1 MTDTTSTSGPT
12 TSGGTDYT
20 TIDFSPLV
28 DLFDDE
34 VVTHSLVRDVPLSG
48 GRTLA
53 LLTLDNGRDHTRPNT
68 LGPVTLVEF
77 AAALDDLAARA
88 SRGEIHGV
96 AVTGKPFIL
105 AAGADLSKVS
115 EIPSRQVGKLLAQ
128 LGHHAL
134 GKLGTLGVPS
144 FVFINGLAL
153 GGGLEIALNADYRT
167 VDQTVPAIALPEVFL
182 GLIPGWGGSYLLP
195 NLVGIENALKVIIEN
210 PLKNNRTLTGADAL
224 ELGIADVLFGSVT
237 FLEDSIR
244 WADGVIAGTT
254 TVKRPNA
261 PGKIE
266 RLVKWDAAIGIAR
279 KMLQSRIGPI
289 ATSPYA
295 ALDLVKA
302 AKSGTRDE
310 AFAREDDALA
320 DLISGDQ
327 LPASIYAFNL
337 VQKRAKRP
345 AGAPDK
351 ALARPI
357 TKVGVIGAGLMAS
370 QFALLFVRRLKVPV
384 VITDLD
390 QARVDKGVAYI
401 HGEIATLQT
410 KGRIN
415 ADEANRLRALVTGTT
430 DKADFA
436 DADWVIEAVFEEL
449 GVKQDVFAEIEKHIS
464 PTAILAT
471 NTSSLS
477 VEQIG
482 AKLAHPERLVGFHFF
497 NPVAVMPLI
506 EVVNT
511 PATDDVAL
519 STAMVIAG
527 KLKKNA
533 VITRDTPG
541 FVVNRV
547 LAKLLGEAMHAV
559 DTGTPFEV
567 VNGALSPFGLPM
579 TPFEL
584 LELVGLKVGAHVL
597 DTHHAAF
604 PDRFFESTNLHR
616 LAEHGTILE
625 RNSKGQVTGFDKGA
639 QKIVAGGT
647 SPMTAEQIL
656 RRIEDGLADEI
667 KRMLDDDVV
676 HAPEDID
683 LCMLLGAGWPFQM
696 GGITPYLDRV
706 DASERAFGGTFHTPM
721 IRGVGSAVPTG
732 DSVLN

>member
-1 MTDTTSTSGPT
+1 MTDNTTAT
-12 TSGGTDYT
+12 GGTDYS

-28 DLFDDE
+28 DLFGDE

-48 GRTLA
+48 NRTLA

-68 LGPVTLVEF
+68 LGPVTLLELNT
-77 AAALDDLAARA
+77 ALDELTARA
-88 SRGEIHGV
+88 TRGEIHGV

-115 EIPSRQVGKLLAQ
+115 EIPSRHVGKLLAQ
-128 LGHHAL
+128 LGHHTL

-167 VDQTVPAIALPEVFL
+167 VDATVPAIALPEVFL

-195 NLVGIENALKVIIEN
+195 NLVGIENALKVIVEN

-224 ELGIADVLFGSVT
+224 ELGIADAMFGSVT

-244 WADGVIAGTT
+244 WADGVIAGRT
-254 TVKRPNA
+254 TVSRPHA

-279 KMLQSRIGPI
+279 KMLQNRIGPV
-289 ATSPYA
+289 AASPYA
-295 ALDLVKA
+295 ALDLIKA
-302 AKSGTRDE
+302 AKTGTRDE

-357 TKVGVIGAGLMAS
+357 SKVGVIGAGLMAS

-401 HGEIATLQT
+401 HDEIATLQK

-477 VEQIG
+477 VEKIG
-482 AKLAHPERLVGFHFF
+482 AKLTHPERLVGFHFF

-511 PATDDVAL
+511 PATDEATL
-519 STAMVIAG
+519 STAMVIAA
-527 KLKKNA
+527 KLRKNA

-567 VNGALSPFGLPM
+567 VNGALAPFGLPM
-579 TPFEL
+579 SPFEL

-597 DTHHAAF
+597 DTHHTAF

-639 QKIVAGGT
+639 VKIVAGGST
-647 SPMTAEQIL
+647 PMTGEQIL
-656 RRIEDGLADEI
+656 RRVEDGLADEI

-696 GGITPYLDRV
+696 GGVTPYLDRV
-706 DASERAFGGTFHTPM
+706 GASERVFGGTFHTPP

-732 DSVLN
+732 DSILN

>member
-1 MTDTTSTSGPT
+1 MS
-12 TSGGTDYT
+12 DYSAL
-20 TIDFSPLV
+20 DFSPLV
-28 DLFDDE
+28 ALSADE
-34 VVTHSLVRDVPLSG
+34 VVTHSFVRDVPLSH
-48 GRTLA
+48 GRVLA
-53 LLTLDNGRDHTRPNT
+53 LVTLDNGRDHTRPNT
-68 LGPVTLVEF
+68 LGPVTLLEF
-77 AAALDDLAARA
+77 AATMDALKARA
-88 SRGEIHGV
+88 ARGEIHGV

-115 EIPSRQVGKLLAQ
+115 EIPSLETGKLLAQ

-134 GKLGTLGVPS
+134 GKQSELGVPS

-167 VDQTVPAIALPEVFL
+167 VDASVPAIALPEVSL

-195 NLVGIENALKVIIEN
+195 NLIGIENALKVIIEN
-210 PLKNNRTLTGADAL
+210 PLKNRVLKAADAL
-224 ELGIADVLFGSVT
+224 ELGIADVLFASAS
-237 FLEDSIR
+237 FLENSIA
-244 WADGVIAGTT
+244 WAEKVIAGTE
-254 TVKRPNA
+254 TVARPNL

-266 RLVKWDAAIGIAR
+266 RLVKWDAAVGIAR
-279 KMLQSRIGPI
+279 RMLENRIGTV
-289 ATSPYA
+289 AMSPYV
-295 ALDLVKA
+295 ALDLLKA
-302 AKSGTRDE
+302 AKSGTRQE
-310 AFAREDDALA
+310 GFEREDDSLA
-320 DLISGDQ
+320 GLISGDQ
-327 LPASIYAFNL
+327 LQASIYAFNL

-370 QFALLFVRRLKVPV
+370 QFALLFVRRLRVPV

-401 HGEIATLQT
+401 HDEILALEN
-410 KGRIN
+410 KKRITS
-415 ADEANRLRALVTGTT
+415 DEANRLRALVTGTT
-430 DKADFA
+430 DKAQFA

-449 GVKQDVFAEIEKHIS
+449 GVKQDVFAEIEKHIA
-464 PTAILAT
+464 PDAILAT

-497 NPVAVMPLI
+497 NPVAIMPLI

-511 PATDDVAL
+511 PQTNDVTL
-519 STAMVIAG
+519 STAMVVAG

-541 FVVNRV
+541 FVVNRI
-547 LAKLLGEAMHAV
+547 LAKVLGEAMHAV
-559 DTGTPFEV
+559 DTGTPFDV
-567 VNGALSPFGLPM
+567 VSEAIAPFGLPM

-604 PDRFFESTNLHR
+604 PDRFFESENLHK
-616 LAEHGTILE
+616 LAEHGKLLE
-625 RNSKGQVTGFDKGA
+625 RDAKGKIKGYDKA
-639 QKIVAGGT
+639 ALKIVAGGT
-647 SPMTAEQIL
+647 TPMTATDLQ
-656 RRIEDGLADEI
+656 RRFEDGLADEI

-676 HAPEDID
+676 HAAEDID
-683 LCMLLGAGWPFQM
+683 LCMILGAGYPFQM
-696 GGITPYLDRV
+696 GGVTPYLDRV
-706 DASERAFGGTFHTPM
+706 GASERVFGGTFHTPP
-721 IRGVGSAVPTG
+721 IRGVGAVPALAG
-732 DSVLN
+732 AAE